1 MGRFCGT
8 GTTVLIS
15 VPFEEGMTAAQA
27 VQASGLSNQVDLPE
41 PLQLG
46 IFGVKVET
54 NAVLHAGDRVEV
66 YRPLTINQ
74 KIFAGNVLRK
84 PCRQIH

>member
-1 MGRFCGT
+1 MERTQQVWVAFCGT

-15 VPFEEGMTAAQA
+15 VPFEEGMTAAQ

-46 IFGVKVET
+46 ILE
-54 NAVLHAGDRVEV
+54 
-66 YRPLTINQ
+66 
-74 KIFAGNVLRK
+74 
-84 PCRQIH
+84 